1 MTEEELLTEIHSLH
15 PSNID
20 SQMEMLKSALVE
32 YRVEKEKAHKLY
44 EMMCNNIAEAN
55 CRLTQ
60 LFYYK
65 ERLKRLTK

>member
-20 SQMEMLKSALVE
+20 SQMAMLKSALEE
-32 YRVEKEKAHKLY
+32 YKVQKEKAHKAY

-65 ERLKRLTK
+65 ERLNRIKK